1 MMSVAMEIAGKVA
14 LITGASEG
22 IGAATAEEL
31 RRRGAKLA
39 LVARSGEK
47 LAAVGGPEALR
58 LPADVTDAGAR
69 ERAVA
74 ATLDRFGRIDILI
87 NNAGVGMYV
96 PAYRAPVD
104 GMRAM
109 FDLNV
114 FAAVAMAQL
123 AVPAMR
129 GQGGGLIVNV
139 SSIAGLVPLPWFTLY
154 SGTKFAL
161 CAITDGLR
169 TELKPHGIGAM
180 AVCPGYVRTRFQQN
194 VLEGK
199 PPEAL
204 RRKYFTI
211 SAEECAR
218 AIARGIERGSRT
230 VVTPGAGRLFV
241 AAWRLFPGLVDRQME
256 KIYRTLEISHD
267 P

>member
-1 MMSVAMEIAGKVA
+1 MEISGKVA

-22 IGAATAEEL
+22 IGAATAEEF

-39 LVARSGEK
+39 LAARSAGK
-47 LAAVGGPEALR
+47 LALVGGPEALR
-58 LPADVTDAGAR
+58 IPADVTDPAAR

-74 ATLDRFGRIDILI
+74 ATVERFGRIDILI

-96 PAYRAPVD
+96 PAFRAPLD

-109 FDLNV
+109 FELNV
-114 FAAVAMAQL
+114 FAAVAMTQL
-123 AVPAMR
+123 AVPHMR
-129 GQGGGLIVNV
+129 RQGSGLIVNV
-139 SSIAGLVPLPWFTLY
+139 ASIAGLVPLPWFTLY

-169 TELKPHGIGAM
+169 TELRPFGIGAL
-180 AVCPGYVRTRFQQN
+180 AVCPGYVRTEFQKN
-194 VLEGK
+194 VLEGR
-199 PPEAL
+199 PPEGL

-211 SAEECAR
+211 SAAQCAQ
-218 AIARGIERGSRT
+218 AIARAVERDART

-241 AAWRLFPGLVDRQME
+241 AAWRLFPRLVDRQME
-256 KIYRTLEISHD
+256 KIYRTLEISNDH